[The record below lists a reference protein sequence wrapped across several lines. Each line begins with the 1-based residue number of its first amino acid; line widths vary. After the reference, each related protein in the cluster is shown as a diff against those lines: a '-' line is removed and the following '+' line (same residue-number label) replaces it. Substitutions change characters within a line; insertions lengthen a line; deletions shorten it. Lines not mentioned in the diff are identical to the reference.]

1 MFEIFEHTAD
11 VGIRV
16 RAASWEQLFVDAAK
30 GLFSVLLANPNA
42 IQPLQEMAFTIPG
55 HEYDDLLLDWLCEL
69 LYVFSTRRLVFG
81 EFELRRMPDGIAAQ
95 ARGEPLD
102 RARHQPHVEI
112 KAITYHGLKVERTE
126 DGWLAEV
133 IVDI

>member
-16 RAASWEQLFVDAAK
+16 RAAGWEQLFVDAAK
-30 GLFSVLLANPNA
+30 GLFSILLANPDA
-42 IQPLQEMAFTIPG
+42 VEPLQELAFTISG
-55 HEYDDLLLDWLCEL
+55 HEDEDLLLDWLCEL
-69 LYVFSTRRLVFG
+69 LYVFSTRRLVFS
-81 EFELRRMPDGIAAQ
+81 EFEVRRTPEGIAAA

-102 RARHQPHVEI
+102 SCRHRPNVEI
-112 KAITYHGLKVERTE
+112 KAITYHGLKVERRGDE
-126 DGWLAEV
+126 WLAEV

>member
-16 RAASWEQLFVDAAK
+16 RAATLEELFADAAK
-30 GLFSVLLANPNA
+30 GLFSIIVANPEA
-42 IQPLQEMAFTIPG
+42 VRPLQEITFTIAG
-55 HEYDDLLLDWLCEL
+55 DQHDELLIDWLDEL
-69 LYVFSTRRLVFG
+69 LYTFDTKRLLFREFG
-81 EFELRRMPDGIAAQ
+81 VQPTTEGISAS
-95 ARGEPLD
+95 ARGEPID
-102 RARHQPHVEI
+102 RARHDLHMEV
-112 KAITYHGLKVERTE
+112 KAITYHGLKVDRDG